1 MPIYEY
7 SCHQCGSITEFLTG
21 LGGKNPEIQCGKC
34 GSKDMEKVLSAPNVV
49 TSDSQHPQGMTCCGR
64 EERCSTPSC
73 EAGESCRRGQ
83 R

>member
-7 SCHQCGSITEFLTG
+7 SCQQCGNLTEFLTG
-21 LGGKNPEIQCGKC
+21 LGGKDPDILCGKC
-34 GSKDMEKVLSAPNVV
+34 GSKDMEKVLSAANVV
-49 TSDSQHPQGMTCCGR
+49 TSGSPHPQDMTCCGR

-73 EAGESCRRGQ
+73 ETGESCRRGH